1 MVRYIEYE
9 RIKIFEERR
18 GERERYRVLRAGT
31 RTEVYYGWERGEV
44 WERSKYTFLS
54 AYFTGRKRIG
64 RRTHNGGG
72 EGGGGGMFSTSRRR
86 KGSFYDE
93 FFRLIRLSNRE
104 TIATRRHSI
113 PANRN
118 LSFFLFFFNSKNAIR
133 KRET

>member
-18 GERERYRVLRAGT
+18 GERERDIGCCEQALEPKFITNG
-31 RTEVYYGWERGEV
+31 GGEV

-118 LSFFLFFFNSKNAIR
+118 LSFFFFFLIR
-133 KRET
+133 RTR

>member
-64 RRTHNGGG
+64 RRTHNGEAREE
-72 EGGGGGMFSTSRRR
+72 EGACSRRR
-86 KGSFYDE
+86 GGEKGPFTTNSFD
-93 FFRLIRLSNRE
+93 
-104 TIATRRHSI
+104 
-113 PANRN
+113 
-118 LSFFLFFFNSKNAIR
+118 
-133 KRET
+133 